1 MDFRLSDDQRLLDD
15 SASKYLAG
23 QYSFDLYRK
32 QLSDGIAFD
41 SSRWSAMAELGWMA
55 LPFPESVGG
64 FGGSLVDIQLIA
76 RRLGERLCTDPWL
89 TCAIL
94 PGKLLEFVGT
104 DSAKRLLAD
113 IAAGTARGAMAALE
127 TNGHYDPGLIATRVT
142 ESGDGIRLHGIKSV
156 VFGAEYAHV
165 LLVTARAQ
173 NGEAMLVAV
182 PSTADGLTLNNYR
195 VVDGSRASEVVLS
208 GVRLPASAVLARGRV
223 VIDAVKRAMDVAN
236 AAICADL
243 LGAASAM
250 LKRTQEY
257 ARTRKQ
263 FGVTI
268 GSFQVIQHYLVDM
281 FIETQQSES
290 LVWMAGILGDT
301 PDCADREQAISTAKA
316 YISRSAVLVAQKSV
330 QIHGGI
336 GVTEELDIGHYF
348 RRVTHHAQLFGDRD
362 HHVQR
367 YMACQQRDGKC

>member
-1 MDFRLSDDQRLLDD
+1 MDFRLSDDQRLLDE

-32 QLSDGIAFD
+32 QLAAGVAFD
-41 SSRWSAMAELGWMA
+41 ASRWAAMAELGWMA
-55 LPFPESVGG
+55 LPFPEAVGG

-89 TCAIL
+89 SCAIL
-94 PGKLLEFVGT
+94 PGKVLEFAGG
-104 DSAKRLLAD
+104 DSAMTLLAG
-113 IAAGTARGAMAALE
+113 IAAGTTRGALAALE
-127 TNGHYDPGLIATRVT
+127 ANGHYDPALIGTRID
-142 ESGDGIRLHGIKSV
+142 ENGEGIRLEGTKSV

-165 LLVTARAQ
+165 LLVTARAA
-173 NGEAMLVAV
+173 NGEALLVAV
-182 PSTADGLTLNNYR
+182 PADAAGLTLTNYR
-195 VVDGSRASEVVLS
+195 VVDGSRAAEVVLS

-250 LKRTQEY
+250 LKKTQEY

-263 FGVTI
+263 FGVAI

-281 FIETQQSES
+281 FIETQQTES
-290 LVWMAGILGDT
+290 LVWMAGIRGDT
-301 PDCADREQAISTAKA
+301 PACADREKAISTAKA
-316 YISRSAVLVAQKSV
+316 YIARSAVLVAQKSV

-348 RRVTHHAQLFGDRD
+348 RRVTHYAQLFGDRD
-362 HHVQR
+362 HHLAR
-367 YMACQQRDGKC
+367 YMELQ

>member
-1 MDFRLSDDQRLLDD
+1 MDFRLSDDQRMLDE

-32 QLSDGIAFD
+32 QLAADVAFD
-41 SSRWSAMAELGWMA
+41 ESRWTAMAELGWMA

-76 RRLGERLCTDPWL
+76 RRLGEKLCTDPWL
-89 TCAIL
+89 TCAVL
-94 PGKLLEFVGT
+94 PGKVLEFAGGVNAMQLLSGV
-104 DSAKRLLAD
+104 SAC
-113 IAAGTARGAMAALE
+113 TTRGALAALE
-127 TNGHYDPGLIATRVT
+127 ANSHYDPTLIATRVT
-142 ESGDGIRLHGIKSV
+142 ENGDGIRIDGQKSV

-165 LLVTARAQ
+165 LLVTACAA
-173 NGEAMLVAV
+173 NGEAMLIAV
-182 PSTADGLTLNNYR
+182 PSSAPGVSLNHYR
-195 VVDGSRASEVVLS
+195 VVDGSRASEVNLNAVK
-208 GVRLPASAVLARGRV
+208 LPETAVLARGCV
-223 VIDAVKRAMDVAN
+223 AIDAVKRAIDVAN

-250 LKRTQEY
+250 LNKTRDY
-257 ARTRKQ
+257 ARMRKQ
-263 FGVTI
+263 FSVAI

-290 LVWMAGILGDT
+290 LVWMAGLQGDT
-301 PDCADREQAISTAKA
+301 QECADREKAISIAKA
-316 YISRSAVLVAQKSV
+316 YIARSAVMVAQKSI

-348 RRVTHHAQLFGDRD
+348 RRVTHYAQMFGDRD

-367 YMACQQRDGKC
+367 YMAFGQG